1 MTKIKR
7 EDLVAHYE
15 RELELRE
22 MDVERK
28 YGVPCE
34 VDIYKELFV
43 NDAELFCKF
52 SIEDTELGHAICG
65 IMRSMADANLSVSRF
80 VKVCE
85 VCGVEVVE
93 DLEGK
98 GE

>member
-1 MTKIKR
+1 
-7 EDLVAHYE
+7 
-15 RELELRE
+15 

-28 YGVPCE
+28 CGIPCE

-52 SIEDTELGHAICG
+52 SIEHTDLGHAICG
-65 IMRSMADANLSVSRF
+65 IMRTMADANLSVSRF

-85 VCGVEVVE
+85 VCGVEVTE
-93 DLEGK
+93 E
-98 GE
+98 